1 MAKQVLSFTVNGEPV
16 EALVQPYVTLL
27 DALREDLGLTGPK
40 EGCGTGDCGAC
51 SVHLDGK
58 LVASCLVLAMQARG
72 RSVTTIEGLARG
84 GALTPVQDAFVR
96 HGVPQCGFCIPGRA
110 DGGRRA
116 PRRERGAVRG
126 RHPLRDCR
134 QPLPVHGLHQDGRGD
149 LRSGGYRPQPGE
161 REGGVAPVA
170 RRDTGMSTVMKTTR
184 DVKGVGLSIPRP
196 DGPEKVTG
204 KVQYVAD
211 IQPKGLLHAQLLRSP
226 HAHARIKRIDT
237 SRAKE
242 LAGVRAVLTAAD
254 MPYLKKKAPTRAHA
268 VLAIDRV
275 VFAGQPVAAV
285 AADELAI
292 AEEALDLIDVEYEV
306 LAAAVDPLESM
317 KPGAPPVAEAGTEA
331 DTSEAQAH
339 GSVSGVAAVAKPA
352 KAVNI
357 SQQTTLARGDV
368 AKGLAESD
376 VVIEKTYRVPM
387 VHQGYLEPHAVLA
400 QWDTTGQ
407 LTLWAST
414 QGSFNTRS
422 EVADVLEIA
431 ENRIKVIPVECGGGF
446 GGKIRALC
454 EPVTAELARVT
465 GRPVRYV
472 MTRREEL
479 VAGMPA
485 PQVIIKLK
493 TGVQRDGTL
502 MALDGEIIIESGAF
516 SGAVLAVG
524 AVFLASLYKWPA
536 FEVRGFEVLTHKPSI
551 AAYRAPVAPHTIYA
565 IDSHMDQIAD
575 AIGQDPVAFRLRHV
589 EREGEPMANNQ
600 PWASNAAYEV
610 LERLAQHPS
619 WKKRDE
625 WKKSAPAGRLR
636 GTGLS
641 LGGWLGGL
649 QPTSAT
655 VRLNPDGSL
664 SVLTGQVDIAGT
676 NIALAQIAATAYG
689 VDIDRVKITT
699 GDTDVAPMT
708 GLSAGSKTVYTVGT
722 AVLQAAQDARRQT
735 LEIAA
740 KELEAAVQDLEIED
754 GKVVVRGVPDKGV
767 TIASIGKKGN
777 LYMSKVPPV
786 LGVANPAFTQQAPAF
801 AGQLARIELDPDTG
815 EVTLHEFVVA
825 QDVGKAIN
833 PLACE
838 GQMQGG
844 AVQSLGIALTEGL
857 MYDDKGRLMN
867 PSLLDYRKLTAADLP
882 NIECIIVEKP
892 SPAGPFG
899 ARGVGEPPIVPAPAA
914 IANAIEDA
922 AGVRL
927 TELPMTPERIALAI
941 AAR

>member
-1 MAKQVLSFTVNGEPV
+1 MA
-16 EALVQPYVTLL
+16 
-27 DALREDLGLTGPK
+27 
-40 EGCGTGDCGAC
+40 
-51 SVHLDGK
+51 
-58 LVASCLVLAMQARG
+58 
-72 RSVTTIEGLARG
+72 
-84 GALTPVQDAFVR
+84 
-96 HGVPQCGFCIPGRA
+96 
-110 DGGRRA
+110 
-116 PRRERGAVRG
+116 
-126 RHPLRDCR
+126 
-134 QPLPVHGLHQDGRGD
+134 
-149 LRSGGYRPQPGE
+149 
-161 REGGVAPVA
+161 
-170 RRDTGMSTVMKTTR
+170 TVMKTTR

-211 IQPKGLLHAQLLRSP
+211 IQPKGLLHAKLLRSP
-226 HAHARIKRIDT
+226 HAHARITRIDT
-237 SRAKE
+237 SRAKA

-285 AADELAI
+285 AADEVAI

-306 LAAAVDPLESM
+306 LPAAVDPLEAM

-357 SQQTTLARGDV
+357 SQQ
-368 AKGLAESD
+368 AK
-376 VVIEKTYRVPM
+376 
-387 VHQGYLEPHAVLA
+387 
-400 QWDTTGQ
+400 
-407 LTLWAST
+407 
-414 QGSFNTRS
+414 
-422 EVADVLEIA
+422 
-431 ENRIKVIPVECGGGF
+431 
-446 GGKIRALC
+446 
-454 EPVTAELARVT
+454 LARVT

-485 PQVIIKLK
+485 PQVIIRLKSGVKL
-493 TGVQRDGTL
+493 DGTL
-502 MALDGEIIIESGAF
+502 MALEGEIIIESGAF

-754 GKVVVRGVPDKGV
+754 GKVVVRGVPDTGV
-767 TIASIGKKGN
+767 TLASIGKKGN
-777 LYMSKVPPV
+777 LYMSKVEPV
-786 LGVANPAFTQQAPAF
+786 LGVAHPAFSQQAPAF
-801 AGQLARIELDPDTG
+801 AAQLARIEVDPDTG
-815 EVTLHEFVVA
+815 QTTLHDFVVV
-825 QDVGKAIN
+825 QDAGHAIN
-833 PLACE
+833 PLGVE
-838 GQMQGG
+838 GQMQGC
-844 AVQSLGIALTEGL
+844 AVQSLGIALTEAL
-857 MYDDKGRLMN
+857 MYDDSGRLMN
-867 PSLLDYRKLTAADLP
+867 PSLLDYRTLTAADLP
-882 NIECIIVEKP
+882 DIETIIVEVP
-892 SPAGPFG
+892 SPSGPYG

-914 IANAIEDA
+914 LANAIHDA
-922 AGVRL
+922 TGVRL
-927 TELPMTPERIALAI
+927 TEVPLTPERIALAI
-941 AAR
+941 AAKG